1 MSIERIEVSKRL
13 SEAVVHHETV
23 YLCGQVADDLK
34 GDIASQTREVLAN
47 IDTMLAR
54 AGSDKSKLLSATV
67 YLKSIGDYAAMNALW
82 DAWTAPGTRRALPAR
97 YPTAIPA
104 ASSVVR
110 ARGPRN
116 PPTSSTV
123 RNRVNGARSAAVSV
137 GMSKRP
143 SSPSHRG
150 ASWR

>member
-82 DAWTAPGTRRALPAR
+82 DAWTAPGAAPAR
-97 YPTAIPA
+97 TCIGGVALYSPDALVEITVTAA
-104 ASSVVR
+104 
-110 ARGPRN
+110 
-116 PPTSSTV
+116 
-123 RNRVNGARSAAVSV
+123 
-137 GMSKRP
+137 K
-143 SSPSHRG
+143 
-150 ASWR
+150 

>member
-34 GDIASQTREVLAN
+34 GDIASQTRELLAN

-54 AGSDKSKLLSATV
+54 TGIDKSKLLSATV

-82 DAWTAPGTRRALPAR
+82 DAWTAPGAAPAR
-97 YPTAIPA
+97 TCIGGVALYSPDALVEITVTAA
-104 ASSVVR
+104 
-110 ARGPRN
+110 
-116 PPTSSTV
+116 
-123 RNRVNGARSAAVSV
+123 
-137 GMSKRP
+137 K
-143 SSPSHRG
+143 
-150 ASWR
+150 